1 MFAAE
6 SKNDHF
12 KRTRVCIGHFL
23 GLSDYKDEKKPCF
36 VRNQGFKF
44 AY

>member
-1 MFAAE
+1 MFVAE

-12 KRTRVCIGHFL
+12 KRTRVCIGHFR
-23 GLSDYKDEKKPCF
+23 LSDYKDEKKALF
-36 VRNQGFKF
+36 RKQGFKF